1 MLPES
6 RDGDPP
12 EWPLPT
18 STRRE
23 RDLWVRLW
31 ADGRGVEW
39 ERQHLV
45 LAVANYVRVQHD
57 AESRSAPTNMRTLA
71 KQLAEDL
78 GLTAG
83 GMLRNK
89 WRFGA
94 VEQFA
99 PQPRRSSS
107 RSRLTVVEDAG

>member
-1 MLPES
+1 M
-6 RDGDPP
+6 
-12 EWPLPT
+12 WPLPT
-18 STRRE
+18 STARE
-23 RDLWVRLW
+23 RELWVRLW

-57 AESRSAPTNMRTLA
+57 SESRSAPTNARNLA

-89 WRFGA
+89 WRFGE
-94 VEQFA
+94 VDQA
-99 PQPRRSSS
+99 PEKPRRSSS